1 MGASRPNSAG
11 ALRYPQLMNAPT
23 GPIVLVL
30 NVVLVDVLFTLGQLL
45 RGYLRRQLRSEA
57 RAESDSH
64 RTTLAAPGT

>member
-1 MGASRPNSAG
+1 
-11 ALRYPQLMNAPT
+11 MNAPI

-30 NVVLVDVLFTLGQLL
+30 NAVLVDVLFILGQLL